1 MLGLLLMDGSAEGWE
16 LGAMLGISL
25 GSLLLDGVADDVMLG
40 AELGR
45 AMFCSLVMIEPNGE
59 DKII

>member
-1 MLGLLLMDGSAEGWE
+1 MDGSAEGWE